1 MKLVITGLALICILF
16 GLISMVTPIPG
27 GTFLIAGGL
36 TVLICTSPTAQY
48 CLMWIRSRLNWVNSL
63 MFWLEKKVG
72 VRVSVVGKALG
83 KTHPPQAGITVGHR
97 AFVERN
103 IDHNKVGGKSV

>member
-1 MKLVITGLALICILF
+1 MKVVITGLALICILF

-48 CLMWIRSRLNWVNSL
+48 CLMWVRSRLNGVNSL
-63 MFWLEKKVG
+63 MFWLERKVG
-72 VRVSVVGKALG
+72 VRVAVVGKALS
-83 KTHPPQAGITVGHR
+83 KTHPPQAGTTVGHR

-103 IDHNKVGGKSV
+103 IYQNKAEDK